1 MRHRLRCHLTFVM
14 ATLLAFTAL
23 GVGAVLASAPSAPAL
38 AKAPFF
44 GRWQTIRT
52 CSGLVQALRNA
63 NLRPLAPGVVG
74 DYFPNQTPQQ
84 LARKRHLCR
93 GAKPQRHSHFFTR
106 DGLFGSLDQ
115 FGQQVDDGTYHIIG
129 ARTVHIGN
137 PDVGARFHYQVRPAD
152 DGKVLALQ
160 PVITRRMRDDALAH
174 PLDFS
179 AAGWAV
185 AVAYTPHKWKRVPCP
200 WC

>member
-1 MRHRLRCHLTFVM
+1 MSRIRFRPPSHATVIAFLALFV
-14 ATLLAFTAL
+14 AIGGTAY
-23 GVGAVLASAPSAPAL
+23 AAPSAPSL
-38 AKAPFF
+38 ATAPIA
-44 GRWQTIRT
+44 GRWETNRT
-52 CSGLVQALRNA
+52 CSGLVHALKMA
-63 NLRPLAPGVVG
+63 DLRPLAPGIVG
-74 DYFPNQTPQQ
+74 DYFPSETPQQ

-106 DGLFGSLDQ
+106 DGFFGSLDQ
-115 FGQQVDDGTYHIIG
+115 FGQQVDDGRYRFTDS
-129 ARTVHIGN
+129 RTVHIGN
-137 PDVGARFHYQVRPAD
+137 PDVGASFHFQVHPAA

-160 PVITRRMRDDALAH
+160 PVITRRMRDEALAH

-185 AVAYTPHKWKRVPCP
+185 AVSYTPHKWKRVRCP